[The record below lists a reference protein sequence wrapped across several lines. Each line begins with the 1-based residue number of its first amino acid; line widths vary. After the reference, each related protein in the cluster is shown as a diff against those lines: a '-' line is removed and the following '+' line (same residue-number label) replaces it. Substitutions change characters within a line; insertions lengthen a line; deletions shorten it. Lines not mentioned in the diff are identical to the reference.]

1 MESKQRSIGRNM
13 MFNSVGSLFYLV
25 CQWLLTVLVV
35 PLGSFEK
42 AGYLTLAISLTNFF
56 FTVAYF
62 GLRNF
67 QVSDSVGKYSPSLY
81 ISTRILTC
89 IAAFGLC
96 VAFTLCNW
104 QYSGEQ
110 MACIIF
116 YMVFRVA
123 EALVDVLAGEEQKAY
138 RFDYVGLSFILRG
151 VVMLGSFT
159 LTLYLTRQLPLTL
172 LIMGLATLAVALV
185 YDWPR
190 VRKLTGFRVHL
201 SCRESLPLLQEVW
214 PMMVNAALLTL
225 LAAVPRYFLERY
237 AGSEALGYFGSISTP
252 AVIIQA
258 GCSFIYTPLV
268 APLTER
274 FTEARWSDFKKM
286 VLTALAGILG
296 FAVCMFIGAALLG
309 RWGLSLLFG
318 EAILPYAY
326 LLVPVLGTTLCISL
340 IYFFDVL
347 LTIGRRLKIMTVIHL
362 AAVALAV
369 ASSMICIP
377 TYGMNG
383 VVAVLYLCAGGDMLA
398 MALAAAKMY
407 RDKAKGT
414 K

>member
-67 QVSDSVGKYSPSLY
+67 QVSDSAGKYSPSLY

-89 IAAFGLC
+89 MAAFGLC
-96 VAFTLCNW
+96 VAFTLCNR

-225 LAAVPRYFLERY
+225 LAAFVFK
-237 AGSEALGYFGSISTP
+237 
-252 AVIIQA
+252 
-258 GCSFIYTPLV
+258 
-268 APLTER
+268 APLPIVFLCTR
-274 FTEARWSDFKKM
+274 IDQCFKWIIAFFRLRGDKWIRN
-286 VLTALAGILG
+286 VTRED
-296 FAVCMFIGAALLG
+296 AA
-309 RWGLSLLFG
+309 
-318 EAILPYAY
+318 
-326 LLVPVLGTTLCISL
+326 
-340 IYFFDVL
+340 
-347 LTIGRRLKIMTVIHL
+347 
-362 AAVALAV
+362 
-369 ASSMICIP
+369 
-377 TYGMNG
+377 
-383 VVAVLYLCAGGDMLA
+383 
-398 MALAAAKMY
+398 
-407 RDKAKGT
+407 
-414 K
+414 